1 MERDDDARL
10 SPWVALA
17 SIFAFWAFYFSI
29 ITLRSFVVKDPDMV
43 LATLGQRAIVT
54 LISAGTTILL
64 YLALRRASA
73 STFRRNIIAAA
84 LLAVPA
90 AFVFAAVHYA
100 IFDTGLLGHI
110 TALAEGQETRGV
122 LQLLAPNSADA
133 DMSPMMGITG
143 DAVDGYFYFATW
155 AALYLLLCHGVEI
168 RALERR
174 AAALRAAA
182 QTAELR
188 ALRYQINPHFL
199 FNTLNS
205 LSSLVMGERRDA
217 AERMIGNL
225 AAFFRTSLAGDP
237 AADVPLSEEIYLQ
250 QLYLDIEAVRFPERL
265 AVAIDIPDALQSA
278 RVPALI
284 LQPLIE
290 NAVRHG
296 VARSR
301 AKVTIRI
308 TARSDAGRVLL
319 DVDDDGD
326 GARGE
331 GRPGGGLGLRNVR
344 DRLAARF
351 GPAAGLEAGPMP
363 GSGYRATISMPLDC
377 NGR

>member
-1 MERDDDARL
+1 MDRDDEARL

-17 SIFAFWAFYFSI
+17 SIVAFWAFYFSI
-29 ITLRSFVVKDPDMV
+29 ITLRSFVVKDADMV

-64 YLALRRASA
+64 YLALRRATA

-90 AFVFAAVHYA
+90 AFVFAVVHYA

-122 LQLLAPNSADA
+122 LQLLAPNSDEA
-133 DMSPMMGITG
+133 DMSPMMDITG

-205 LSSLVMGERRDA
+205 LSSLVMGERRGA
-217 AERMIGNL
+217 AERMIGSL

-237 AADVPLSEEIYLQ
+237 TDDVPLSEEIYLQ

-265 AVAIDIPDALQSA
+265 AVEIDIPDALLAA

-301 AKVTIRI
+301 TKVTIRI
-308 TARSDAGRVLL
+308 AAREEAGRLLL
-319 DVDDDGD
+319 DVEDDGD
-326 GARGE
+326 GARGD

-351 GPAAGLEAGPMP
+351 GQLARLEAGPAR
-363 GSGYRATISMPLDC
+363 GQGYRARISMPLCCD
-377 NGR
+377 GR

>member
-1 MERDDDARL
+1 MERDDGATL

-17 SIFAFWAFYFSI
+17 SIAAFWTFYFAI
-29 ITLRSFVVKDPDMV
+29 ITLRSLVVKDPDMV

-54 LISAGTTILL
+54 LISAGTTVLL

-73 STFRRNIIAAA
+73 STFRRNIVAAA

-90 AFVFAAVHYA
+90 AFVFAAVHYT
-100 IFDTGLLGHI
+100 IFNTRLLGQI

-122 LQLLAPNSADA
+122 LQLLAPNSDDA
-133 DMSPMMGITG
+133 EMSPLVAITG

-225 AAFFRTSLAGDP
+225 AAFFRTSLSGDP
-237 AADVPLSEEIYLQ
+237 AEDVPLSEEIYLQ

-301 AKVTIRI
+301 AKVTIRVA
-308 TARSDAGRVLL
+308 ARDDAGRVLL
-319 DVDDDGD
+319 QVEDDGD

-351 GPAAGLEAGPMP
+351 GPAASLESGPVP
-363 GSGYRATISMPLDC
+363 GGGYRATISMPLDC
-377 NGR
+377 DGR

>member
-1 MERDDDARL
+1 MEKDDDAMLR
-10 SPWVALA
+10 PRVALA
-17 SIFAFWAFYFSI
+17 SIAAFWAFYFSI
-29 ITLRSFVVKDPDMV
+29 VTLRSFVVKDGDAV
-43 LATLGQRAIVT
+43 LAALGQRAIVT
-54 LISAGTTILL
+54 LISAGTMVLL
-64 YLALRRASA
+64 YLVLRRATA

-90 AFVFAAVHYA
+90 AFVFAAVHYT
-100 IFDTGLLGHI
+100 IFDTGLLGNI
-110 TALAEGQETRGV
+110 TALAEGQDSRGV

-133 DMSPMMGITG
+133 DMAPMVAITG

-168 RALERR
+168 GALERR

-205 LSSLVMGERRDA
+205 LSSLVMGERREA

-250 QLYLDIEAVRFPERL
+250 QLYLDIETVRFPERL
-265 AVAIDIPDALQSA
+265 AVAIDIPDALLSVC
-278 RVPALI
+278 VPALI
-284 LQPLIE
+284 LQPLVE

-296 VARSR
+296 VACSR
-301 AKVTIRI
+301 GRVTIRI
-308 TARSDAGRVLL
+308 TARNQPGHILL
-319 DVDDDGD
+319 SVEDDGD
-326 GARGE
+326 GARGA

-351 GPAAGLEAGPMP
+351 GEAADLDARPVP
-363 GSGYRATISMPLDC
+363 GQGYRARISMPLGH
-377 NGR
+377 GR